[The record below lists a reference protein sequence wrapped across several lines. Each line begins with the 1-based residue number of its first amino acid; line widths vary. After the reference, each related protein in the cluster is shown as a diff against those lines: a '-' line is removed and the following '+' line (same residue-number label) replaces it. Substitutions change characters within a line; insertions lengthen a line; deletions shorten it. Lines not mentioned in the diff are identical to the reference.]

1 MCSSV
6 KFDKTLRMRTILHSH
21 FLFLFFIF
29 TSLAVHGQEEEIENI
44 FEAPY
49 LFGSDSL
56 IELSITTNIKDLIQ
70 DTGKN
75 SKYHTA
81 RLSYQLGDSVVSMIV
96 QLKTR
101 GRYRKNKNVCSFPP
115 LRIKFN
121 QASSSYTLFHGQ
133 DKLKIVGHCRNE
145 NDRFQQMVFQ
155 EYLIY
160 KSYQILSPESFN
172 VRLARVIYKD
182 SGNKVKNLEEYVF
195 FIEDFEKMAKRN
207 GKIPIYKKRVHQAK
221 TMTNKITR
229 MAIFQFMIGNTD
241 WGVPTLHNIKMIA
254 KTPSSRPV
262 AVPYDFD
269 WASLVN
275 APYAVPNE
283 KLDIENIHERLYRGY
298 KRTPEELEFIFKEFR
313 MKKDRFYSLYQDTNL
328 LTEKE
333 KKRVLKYFDD
343 FYLIINNPKLVK
355 RYFISNARQ
364 VKYK

>member
-1 MCSSV
+1 MRSV
-6 KFDKTLRMRTILHSH
+6 LYSPFLLLF
-21 FLFLFFIF
+21 FLFV
-29 TSLAVHGQEEEIENI
+29 SLGLYAQNEELGATY
-44 FEAPY
+44 EAPF
-49 LFGSDSL
+49 LFGSDTL
-56 IELSITTNIKDLIQ
+56 IELSITTNIKELIK
-70 DTGKN
+70 DTGKK

-81 RLSYQLGDSVVSMIV
+81 RLSYQLGDSIVSMIV

-101 GRYRKNKNVCSFPP
+101 GRYRKSKNVCSFPP

-121 QASSSYTLFHGQ
+121 QASSSYSLFHDQ

-160 KSYQILSPESFN
+160 KAYQILSSESFN
-172 VRLARVIYKD
+172 VRLARVSYKD
-182 SGNKVKNLEEYVF
+182 SSNEVNNLDEYVF

-207 GKIPIYKKRVHQAK
+207 GKIPIYKERIHQDK
-221 TMTNKITR
+221 TMINKITR
-229 MAIFQFMIGNTD
+229 MAVFQFMIGNTD

-254 KTPSSRPV
+254 KTPTSRPV

-275 APYAVPNE
+275 APYAIPNA
-283 KLDIENIHERLYRGY
+283 KLDIESIHERLYRGY

-313 MKKDRFYSLYQDTNL
+313 MKKDAFYALYQNNNL

-333 KKRVLKYFDD
+333 RKRVIEYFDE
-343 FYLIINNPKLVK
+343 FYRIINNPKLVK
-355 RYFISNARQ
+355 RHFINNARQ
-364 VKYK
+364 VRYK

>member
-1 MCSSV
+1 MKSV
-6 KFDKTLRMRTILHSH
+6 LYSPFLLLF
-21 FLFLFFIF
+21 FLFA
-29 TSLAVHGQEEEIENI
+29 SLGLSAQNEEVENT

-49 LFGSDSL
+49 LFGSDTL
-56 IELSITTNIKDLIQ
+56 IELSITTNIKELIK
-70 DTGKN
+70 DTGKK

-81 RLSYQLGDSVVSMIV
+81 RLSYQLGDSIVSMIV

-133 DKLKIVGHCRNE
+133 DKLKIVGHCRND

-160 KSYQILSPESFN
+160 KAYQILSPEGFN
-172 VRLARVIYKD
+172 VRLARITYKD
-182 SGNKVKNLEEYVF
+182 SANEVKNLDEYVF

-207 GKIPIYKKRVHQAK
+207 GKIPIYKERIHQDK
-221 TMTNKITR
+221 TMINKITR
-229 MAIFQFMIGNTD
+229 MAIFQFMVGNTD
-241 WGVPTLHNIKMIA
+241 WGVPTRHNIKMIA

-275 APYAVPNE
+275 APYAIPNAN
-283 KLDIENIHERLYRGY
+283 LDLESIHDRLYRGY
-298 KRTPEELEFIFKEFR
+298 KRSPEELEFIFKEFR
-313 MKKDRFYSLYQDTNL
+313 MKKDAFYALYKNNDL

-333 KKRVLKYFDD
+333 KARVIEYFDD
-343 FYLIINNPKLVK
+343 FYEIINNPKLVK
-355 RYFISNARQ
+355 RFFIDNARE

>member
-1 MCSSV
+1 MRSV
-6 KFDKTLRMRTILHSH
+6 LYSPFLLL
-21 FLFLFFIF
+21 LFLFISFG
-29 TSLAVHGQEEEIENI
+29 LLGQNEETETT
-44 FEAPY
+44 FEAPD
-49 LFGSDSL
+49 LFGSDTL
-56 IELSITTNIKDLIQ
+56 IELSINTNIKELIK
-70 DTGKN
+70 DTGKK

-101 GRYRKNKNVCSFPP
+101 GHYRKNKNVCSFPP

-121 QASSSYTLFHGQ
+121 QTSSSYTLFHDQ
-133 DKLKIVGHCRNE
+133 DKLKIVGHCRND

-160 KSYQILSPESFN
+160 KAYEILSPESFK

-182 SGNKVKNLEEYVF
+182 SANEVKNLDEYIF
-195 FIEDFEKMAKRN
+195 FIEDFEKMAERN
-207 GKIPIYKKRVHQAK
+207 GKIPIYKERIHQDK
-221 TMTNKITR
+221 TMINKITR
-229 MAIFQFMIGNTD
+229 MAIFQFMVGNTD

-262 AVPYDFD
+262 AIPYDFD

-275 APYAVPNE
+275 APYAIPNA
-283 KLDIENIHERLYRGY
+283 KLDLDNIHDRLYRGY

-313 MKKDRFYSLYQDTNL
+313 MKKDAFYALYQNNEL

-333 KKRVLKYFDD
+333 KKRVIEYFDE
-343 FYLIINNPKLVK
+343 FYQIINDLKQIK
-355 RYFISNARQ
+355 RYFINNARQ
-364 VKYK
+364 VRYKNSKH